1 MAESRLSEIPPPA
14 ARAAD
19 AEGPERQIALV
30 LGKDPSLHSALLA
43 VEPFRAANRISGSL
57 LFGIDFLA
65 ADAGA
70 PPSSMDIVIPQ
81 TASFAD
87 DRRYDL
93 VILLVSYHLS
103 GRAKGK
109 LFRWLSRQAASG
121 AHLCGADNGPLLLAE
136 GGFLDGYQATT
147 HWSAIPSLREFC
159 PNCHILEQLYVVDR
173 NRSTCAGQV
182 ATLDYSMDMLKRMSG
197 DALHQLVC
205 NELIYTAPRSA
216 TERQRAFLSERSWQA
231 SPVLLQVQNLMHE
244 TIEEPLDM
252 RTLAGRAGVS
262 VRELQ
267 YLFRRYLHS
276 TPKKLYMTLRLQRAK
291 ELLLY
296 SSLSIHETG
305 LASGFSSPSAYY
317 RAFHAAYQK
326 SPQAYRTDFLTSNPA
341 RYGRSL
347 Y

>member
-1 MAESRLSEIPPPA
+1 MPHAVALSA
-14 ARAAD
+14 ARSAS
-19 AEGPERQIALV
+19 ESGERHVALV
-30 LGKDPSLHSALLA
+30 IGKEPSLHSAFLA
-43 VEPFRAANRISGSL
+43 VEPFRAANRVSGAT

-65 ADAGA
+65 ADPSA
-70 PPSSMDIVIPQ
+70 PPSSMDIAIPA
-81 TASFAD
+81 TATFGD
-87 DRRYDL
+87 ERKYDL

-103 GRAKGK
+103 GRAKSK

-136 GGFLDGYQATT
+136 GGFLDGYEATA

-159 PNCHILEQLYVVDR
+159 PNCHVLEQLYVIDR

-182 ATLDYSMDMLKRMSG
+182 ATLDYAMEMLKRLSG
-197 DALHQLVC
+197 KALHQLVC
-205 NELIYTAPRSA
+205 NELIYTEPRLA
-216 TERQRAFLSERSWQA
+216 TGRQRAFVSEQSWQA
-231 SPVLLQVQNLMHE
+231 NPVLLQVQRIMHE

-252 RTLAGRAGVS
+252 GALAIRVGVS
-262 VRELQ
+262 VREIQ

-296 SSLSIHETG
+296 SSLSIRETG
-305 LASGFSSPSAYY
+305 LASGFGSPSAYY

-326 SPQAYRTDFLTSNPA
+326 SPQEYRTDFLTGNAS